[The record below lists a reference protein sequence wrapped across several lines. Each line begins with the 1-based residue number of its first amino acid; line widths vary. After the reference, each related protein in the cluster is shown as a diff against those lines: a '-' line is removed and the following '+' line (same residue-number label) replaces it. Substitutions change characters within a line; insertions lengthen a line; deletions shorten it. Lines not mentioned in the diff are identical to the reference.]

1 MFTACLAL
9 ISVLT
14 NSVSFTATATGVNKG
29 VPIEFMFV
37 AEGSDHDYE
46 AMFILEDS
54 PADLLKAFAKAG
66 IPAGNTIDIGKARLH
81 ATGPFLT
88 LTPSLGEF
96 IDVNNEG
103 NGFPD
108 MVFSGG
114 TLTAN
119 GEPVCQKTSPN
130 AVLAFFNC
138 PQSPVLFD
146 GQFNQG
152 DVYGRYLAKKTLKK
166 GEKHVFK
173 FTWDGKSTIKAVT
186 VELSAANSAEVFKKL
201 KSESEKSP
209 ITVEVS
215 FSPDMTLAEAVLAA
229 NALQV
234 IDSHRIKI
242 NGAKKGN
249 LFYRSFLPLEAW
261 RDRSE
266 RLLQP
271 LELYIGNDG
280 ALRLLAIDEDWSV
293 QGNDPKL
300 SEREIAIGD
309 VARYPKTDTCL
320 VFVADNN
327 IKLEKIFDAKKK
339 LGRDFPSWYI
349 FKSN

>member
-54 PADLLKAFAKAG
+54 PADLLNAFAKAG
-66 IPAGNTIDIGKARLH
+66 IPSGNPIEIAKARLH
-81 ATGPFLT
+81 AVGPFLS
-88 LTPSLGEF
+88 LSPSLGEF
-96 IDVNNEG
+96 IDINKEG
-103 NGFPD
+103 FDFPD

-114 TLTAN
+114 LLTVD
-119 GEPVCQKTSPN
+119 GEAVCQKTSPN
-130 AVLAFFNC
+130 AVFAFFDC

-146 GQFNQG
+146 GQFSQG

-173 FTWDGKSTIKAVT
+173 FSWDGKSAIKTVT
-186 VELSAANSAEVFKKL
+186 AELSAANSAAVLKKL
-201 KSESEKSP
+201 KDESEKGP
-209 ITVEVS
+209 IAVEVS
-215 FSPDMTLAEAVLAA
+215 FAPDMTLAEAVLAA

-249 LFYRSFLPLEAW
+249 FFYRSFLPLEAW
-261 RDRSE
+261 RDRSQ

-309 VARYPKTDTCL
+309 VGRYPKTDTCL
-320 VFVADNN
+320 IFVADKN
-327 IKLEKIFDAKKK
+327 ITLEKIFDVRKK

-349 FKSN
+349 FNSN